1 MLCIDIRSSYIY
13 EVFSPPLKVIQ
24 YFEHDLIE
32 IYDRIFDFY
41 PGVPHM
47 HVNVHLLII
56 WFNNLQTIQWLEI
69 KL

>member
-1 MLCIDIRSSYIY
+1 MKYSQ
-13 EVFSPPLKVIQ
+13 PLKVQ

-32 IYDRIFDFY
+32 VYDRIFDFY